1 MADPCICFNHRPV
14 HTAHVLNNWQNTLIQ
29 VFNVLSTLKTT
40 GIVFIQVFKVPNPW
54 TMAMMNVLAELHQE
68 QELKLNLKFEIEVL
82 CKTLGLDVNELKP
95 TTYLKDP
102 TRMPSIEHQ
111 VCSAP
116 HPDCWIGTLR
126 VFLLDFS
133 CPRSVFNGSQKK
145 LHVPTSFFNS
155 FCFFIFCASIWC
167 QIHSLLLYYKCIV
180 FFISAG
186 SLMSNILPLFCSISA
201 FSTSTKGGSF
211 ATRWHSSSH
220 TATSKPLYAF
230 LYKPGNYFMRRQWVH
245 NKYMVLFSISY
256 SWLLP
261 IKITDTIKMH
271 FCCKYIVWFLVSTV
285 LSINF

>member
-1 MADPCICFNHRPV
+1 
-14 HTAHVLNNWQNTLIQ
+14 
-29 VFNVLSTLKTT
+29 
-40 GIVFIQVFKVPNPW
+40 
-54 TMAMMNVLAELHQE
+54 MAMMNVLAELHQE

-116 HPDCWIGTLR
+116 HTDCWIGTLR

-155 FCFFIFCASIWC
+155 FCFFIFSASIQC
-167 QIHSLLLYYKCIV
+167 RIHSLLLYYECIV

-186 SLMSNILPLFCSISA
+186 SLIFCHYFVQSQLSAPVPKEVLLPPDDIPPPTQPPPSLSL
-201 FSTSTKGGSF
+201 
-211 ATRWHSSSH
+211 
-220 TATSKPLYAF
+220 P
-230 LYKPGNYFMRRQWVH
+230 
-245 NKYMVLFSISY
+245 FSISQVIIL
-256 SWLLP
+256 WEGNEC
-261 IKITDTIKMH
+261 TINIWCFFQFLIH
-271 FCCKYIVWFLVSTV
+271 DCCP
-285 LSINF
+285 